1 MPDQN
6 ILEFILGQ
14 TGLAAIAAFALW
26 SQISQRNEERKRDD
40 ERHAREIEAMKGTLL
55 KEEALLDEMFTAL
68 KQNTESNTK
77 LAAAVDALARRLPDE
92 RSR

>member
-1 MPDQN
+1 MPDTS
-6 ILEFILGQ
+6 IIEFILGQ

-26 SQISQRNEERKRDD
+26 SQINQRNEERKRDD
-40 ERHAREIEAMKGTLL
+40 ERHAREIETMKGTLV
-55 KEEALLDEMFTAL
+55 KEEAILSEMFDAL
-68 KQNTESNTK
+68 KQNTASNTK